1 MCCILPLFVSF
12 IFLVLFFQSHICATS
27 PVLPAPSTI
36 LIFPTYHHI
45 SILHALFYHKYLI
58 NNIWFLTFCIV
69 CMTANVPELKLC
81 SYVSCCSQSRECEVC
96 LSVSMLL
103 SEIFELV
110 ITIVLTVICPYIMWE
125 DQDKENSI
133 EIHSTEGI
141 VIMCN
146 TQICALTKYLAWHVI
161 TT

>member
-1 MCCILPLFVSF
+1 
-12 IFLVLFFQSHICATS
+12 
-27 PVLPAPSTI
+27 
-36 LIFPTYHHI
+36 
-45 SILHALFYHKYLI
+45 
-58 NNIWFLTFCIV
+58 
-69 CMTANVPELKLC
+69 MTVNVPELKLC

-141 VIMCN
+141 VIMVRV
-146 TQICALTKYLAWHVI
+146 ICTVKDK
-161 TT
+161 